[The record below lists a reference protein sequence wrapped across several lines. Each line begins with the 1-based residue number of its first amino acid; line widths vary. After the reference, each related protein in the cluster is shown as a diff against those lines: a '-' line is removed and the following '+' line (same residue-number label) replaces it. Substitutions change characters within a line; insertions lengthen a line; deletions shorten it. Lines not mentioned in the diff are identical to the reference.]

1 MLSFNRLR
9 IKVKRKFPPQKK
21 ILSRIC
27 FSLLIVN
34 GLTENLTYVDLSGC
48 IEISSD
54 CLLSFVCSSKY
65 LQNENL
71 YFCDNLQ
78 SSLLTTANCCRNV
91 ENNSGRFCCR
101 RRN

>member
-9 IKVKRKFPPQKK
+9 IKVKTKNSNKK
-21 ILSRIC
+21 DLEFI

>member
-1 MLSFNRLR
+1 M
-9 IKVKRKFPPQKK
+9 
-21 ILSRIC
+21 

-48 IEISSD
+48 VGISSD
-54 CLLSFVCSSKY
+54 CLLSFVSLSKN

-78 SSLLTTANCCRNV
+78 SSSLSTANCCRNV
-91 ENNSGRFCCR
+91 ENNSGRYCCR
-101 RRN
+101 RGN